1 MRLSRSEGSDDV
13 RCKRTVVRQF
23 ALYMLGV
30 YAATVLYRGLRA
42 VGHNRPTTAAGFL
55 LPYGMPGTAQFVAF
69 VAVLYLGLRGER

>member
-1 MRLSRSEGSDDV
+1 
-13 RCKRTVVRQF
+13 
-23 ALYMLGV
+23 MLGV